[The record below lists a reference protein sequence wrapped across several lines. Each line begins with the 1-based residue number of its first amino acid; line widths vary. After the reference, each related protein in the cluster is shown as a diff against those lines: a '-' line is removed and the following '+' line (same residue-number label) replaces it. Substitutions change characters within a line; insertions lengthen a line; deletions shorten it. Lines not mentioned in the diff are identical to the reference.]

1 MAIPKV
7 TPTQAEL
14 DSTTRGGKHRAD
26 KHGAKHAG
34 HGKHRAKHH
43 HKHHG
48 TWNDKHWRWV
58 ATPDGDWRVQGYIF
72 HHKHKPP
79 KHHFRGP
86 GPKPPRRVAA
96 ATSAAS
102 VAATAA
108 GEGRPSGSYAGEF
121 GVAQANRLLNRA
133 GFGPAPGQAE
143 ALVAMGMVG
152 AVQSLT
158 RPSGAAVLSGPPPVD
173 DEGHPIAPADIWG
186 HDHLWWLDRMIR
198 SNQPLVERMAL
209 VFHDWFATSEGG
221 VSKAQ
226 QMIDQSNLFRAN
238 CFGSFLDLFKAVTV
252 DPAMLQWLNGDENNK
267 SAPNENYA
275 REMMELFSLGAD
287 RGAYTEDDIRE
298 QARSLTGWTY
308 EWSAELGSHNFH
320 FEPRRH
326 DTGLKTVYG
335 QTGNW
340 GWEDACRLCVENP
353 YHPSFFV
360 TKLWS
365 YFVGSEPSAATVERL
380 AGLYV
385 SSGLQIRPVLEEI
398 LVSPDFYEGPPMVK
412 PPVVHLASM
421 LRAVGRYV
429 DTTSWVWL
437 CSEAGQQL
445 YWPPNVAGWDDTR
458 WLDTSTLRA
467 RWNMVDFVL
476 DGISVNAWDSTH
488 PYSTTE
494 TGPEALTKALA
505 SWSNPEMRPEHREEL
520 LNFAQRTEGLA
531 TASWEKGPYRAMR
544 QNALLQLIGISPDLL
559 LQ

>member
-26 KHGAKHAG
+26 KHGATHAG

-58 ATPDGDWRVQGYIF
+58 PTADGDWRVQGYIF

-86 GPKPPRRVAA
+86 GPKPPLRTKTITAA
-96 ATSAAS
+96 AAAEIAS
-102 VAATAA
+102 
-108 GEGRPSGSYAGEF
+108 GETRPAGSYAGPF
-121 GVAQANRLLNRA
+121 GIPQATRLLTRA
-133 GFGPAPGQAE
+133 GFGPAPGE
-143 ALVAMGMVG
+143 ANAMASLGLVG

-158 RPSGAAVLSGPPPVD
+158 RPSGAAVLSGPPPT
-173 DEGHPIAPADIWG
+173 DEHGVPIAPADIWG

-198 SNQPLVERMAL
+198 SSQPLVERMAL

-226 QMIDQSNLFRAN
+226 QMIDQSNLFRSA
-238 CFGSFLDLFKAVTV
+238 CFGSFLDLFKAVTI
-252 DPAMLQWLNGDENNK
+252 DPAMLQWLNNDENNK
-267 SAPNENYA
+267 DAPNENYA

-298 QARSLTGWTY
+298 QARALTGWTY
-308 EWSAELGSHNFH
+308 EWSPELGDHGFR
-320 FEPRRH
+320 FEASRH
-326 DTGLKTVYG
+326 DSGTKTVFG

-340 GWEDACRLCVENP
+340 NWEDACRLCVENP

-360 TKLWS
+360 EKLWS
-365 YFVGSEPSAATVERL
+365 YFVPTPPSEATRERL
-380 AGLYV
+380 ISTYV

-398 LVSPDFYEGPPMVK
+398 LQSPDFYEGPPMVK
-412 PPVVHLASM
+412 PPVVHLATM
-421 LRAVGRYV
+421 LRAVGRYI
-429 DTTSWVWL
+429 DTTAWVWL

-445 YWPPNVAGWDDTR
+445 FWPPNVAGWDDTR
-458 WLDTSTLRA
+458 WLDTSTMRA
-467 RWNMVDFVL
+467 RWNLVDYVL
-476 DGISVNAWDSTH
+476 DGISVNPWDSSH

-494 TGPEALTKALA
+494 TAAEALERALA
-505 SWSNPEMRPEHREEL
+505 AWGEPELRPEHRAEL
-520 LNFAQRTEGLA
+520 LSFANRTEGLA
-531 TASWEKGPYRAMR
+531 SASWEQGPYRAMR
-544 QNALLQLIGISPDLL
+544 LNALLQLIGVSPDVV